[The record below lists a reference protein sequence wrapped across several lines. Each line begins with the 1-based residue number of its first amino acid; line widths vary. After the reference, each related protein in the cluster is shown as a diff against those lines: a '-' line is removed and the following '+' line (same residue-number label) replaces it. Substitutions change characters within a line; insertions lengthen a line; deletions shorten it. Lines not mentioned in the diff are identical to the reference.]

1 MTDAEIRTKLG
12 TLSDPE
18 LGISFER
25 LGLIKS
31 VQTTAEAIKVEVQLP
46 TPAYPGRERI
56 GDLIGAALS
65 SSAGGR
71 KIDVTYSWQVLG
83 RETGGKIGLRIKN
96 VIAVGSGKGGV
107 GKSTTAASLA
117 YGLKHFGAKVGLL
130 DADVYGPSIPLLTGA
145 KGTPIVREVELPNGQ
160 KIQRLEPIDADGMKV
175 LSIGFLIRENQA
187 VIWRGPMLHK
197 LLTQFLQETDWG
209 ELDYLIID
217 LPPGTGDVSLTLS
230 QLLGLAGAV
239 VVCTPQKVALLDA
252 VKAISM
258 FDQVK
263 IPVLG
268 IVENMSGDIFG
279 RGGAKAKAEELG
291 LPCLGEIPIDATIRV
306 RGDDGQIGSLFVDD
320 NAVKPHFLNMT
331 QNVAMQIVRRV
342 LLDAPLPSLEIL

>member
-1 MTDAEIRTKLG
+1 MTDADIRAKLSSL
-12 TLSDPE
+12 TDPE
-18 LGISFER
+18 LGLTYDR
-25 LGLIKS
+25 LGLIDS
-31 VQTTAEAIKVEVQLP
+31 VQTTPDAIKIGVKLP
-46 TPAYPGRERI
+46 TPAYPGRERLGEAI
-56 GDLIGAALS
+56 GSALGG
-65 SSAGGR
+65 SAGGR

-96 VIAVGSGKGGV
+96 VVAVGSGKGGV

-145 KGTPIVREVELPNGQ
+145 KGTPIVREVELANGQ
-160 KIQRLEPIDADGMKV
+160 RIQRLEPIDADGMKV

-252 VKAISM
+252 IKAISM

-279 RGGAKAKAEELG
+279 RGGAKAKAAELA
-291 LPCLGEIPIDATIRV
+291 LPFLGEIPIDATIRV
-306 RGDDGQIGSLFVDD
+306 RGDDGQIASLFEDD
-320 NAVKPHFLNMT
+320 NPAKPHLLRMT
-331 QNVAMQIVRRV
+331 QNIALQIAKRAIV
-342 LLDAPLPSLEIL
+342 DAPLPTLEIL

>member
-1 MTDAEIRTKLG
+1 MTDAEIRAKLRS
-12 TLSDPE
+12 LIDPE
-18 LGISFER
+18 LGLTFDR
-25 LGLIKS
+25 LGLIGS
-31 VQTTAEAIKVEVQLP
+31 VQTSTDSIKVRVQLP
-46 TPAYPGRERI
+46 TPAYPARERI
-56 GDLIGAALS
+56 GDAICSALS
-65 SSAGGR
+65 GSGDARS
-71 KIDVTYSWQVLG
+71 IDVTYSWHVLG

-96 VIAVGSGKGGV
+96 VVAVGSGKGGV

-145 KGTPIVREVELPNGQ
+145 KGTPVIRDIELANGQ
-160 KIQRLEPIDADGMKV
+160 RIQRLEPIDADGLKV

-217 LPPGTGDVSLTLS
+217 MPPGTGDVALTLS

-252 VKAISM
+252 VKAINM

-279 RGGAKAKAEELG
+279 RGGAKAKAEELS
-291 LPCLGEIPIDATIRV
+291 LPFLGEIPIDAMIRV
-306 RGDDGQIGSLFVDD
+306 RGDDGLIGSLFEDD
-320 NAVKPHFLNMT
+320 NPVKPHMLRMV
-331 QNVAMQIVRRV
+331 QNVALQIARRV
-342 LLDAPLPSLEIL
+342 LIDAPMPSLEIL